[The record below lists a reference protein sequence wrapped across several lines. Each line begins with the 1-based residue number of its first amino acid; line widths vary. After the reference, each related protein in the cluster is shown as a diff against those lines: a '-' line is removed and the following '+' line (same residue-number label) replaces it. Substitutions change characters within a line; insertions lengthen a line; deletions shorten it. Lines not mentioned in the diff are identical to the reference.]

1 MTEEQSGIYSC
12 SAILPN
18 ERRTVI
24 QTRVRL
30 KPDIILSQGKA
41 IASTEGKD
49 VLLECLLGSDFVLS
63 KFLSIFSDYFLSRK
77 KLTQKKLRNFAKL
90 QFLNDKIYS

>member
-1 MTEEQSGIYSC
+1 MDSAKYELFHFYSSMTEEQSGIYSC

-49 VLLECLLGSDFVLS
+49 VLLECLLGSDFV
-63 KFLSIFSDYFLSRK
+63 F
-77 KLTQKKLRNFAKL
+77 
-90 QFLNDKIYS
+90 

>member
-18 ERRTVI
+18 QRRTVI

-49 VLLECLLGSDFVLS
+49 VLLECLLGSDFVS
-63 KFLSIFSDYFLSRK
+63 
-77 KLTQKKLRNFAKL
+77 
-90 QFLNDKIYS
+90 

>member
-1 MTEEQSGIYSC
+1 MSEEQSGIYSC

-49 VLLECLLGSDFVLS
+49 VLLECLLGSDFV
-63 KFLSIFSDYFLSRK
+63 F
-77 KLTQKKLRNFAKL
+77 
-90 QFLNDKIYS
+90 

>member
-1 MTEEQSGIYSC
+1 MTNFCDEFFDEYFHDFLTDVNFFHFYSSMTEEQSGIYSC

-49 VLLECLLGSDFVLS
+49 VLLECLLGSDFV
-63 KFLSIFSDYFLSRK
+63 F
-77 KLTQKKLRNFAKL
+77 
-90 QFLNDKIYS
+90 

>member
-49 VLLECLLGSDFVLS
+49 VLLECLLGSDFV
-63 KFLSIFSDYFLSRK
+63 FEIFSQSSQIFPHE
-77 KLTQKKLRNFAKL
+77 RN
-90 QFLNDKIYS
+90 

>member
-1 MTEEQSGIYSC
+1 MTEEQSRIYSC

-49 VLLECLLGSDFVLS
+49 VLLECLLGSDFVS
-63 KFLSIFSDYFLSRK
+63 
-77 KLTQKKLRNFAKL
+77 
-90 QFLNDKIYS
+90 